1 LSTWKNKMF
10 GRSAIAI
17 SPSCTW
23 HAACQIVPPSARPR
37 TKVITHTPRTPGR
50 GQTGG
55 REPDRRW
62 PDFGLTV
69 TPNADNCCT
78 LLRNVMASQRQNW
91 LVKRTRVD
99 PYGTEG
105 TPCEAESRRG
115 WRGHRRA
122 GRRGR
127 CGASRCRLA
136 RGDPATTSSRTLIFT
151 VHFSPFEALHLNP
164 NPDRRRGSGSA
175 TAGLHDLLF
184 SHGTRAGDE
193 GGSCVVVDASQPL
206 ANCTQVT
213 RLNQGTITAEGLAGP
228 PPRKHLALT
237 GGTGIRFG
245 CQHQDYRTA
254 DKIVDYWLRAH
265 LPVDMGGGGRHARGV
280 TMRIADIRRARR
292 CGDLRSP
299 AQRR

>member
-1 LSTWKNKMF
+1 MF

-23 HAACQIVPPSARPR
+23 HAACKIVPPSARPR

-164 NPDRRRGSGSA
+164 PTRTEDGVRVRRRLAFTTCFSP
-175 TAGLHDLLF
+175 TAREPAM
-184 SHGTRAGDE
+184 RAAPAW
-193 GGSCVVVDASQPL
+193 SWTPAS
-206 ANCTQVT
+206 
-213 RLNQGTITAEGLAGP
+213 RW
-228 PPRKHLALT
+228 
-237 GGTGIRFG
+237 
-245 CQHQDYRTA
+245 RTA
-254 DKIVDYWLRAH
+254 LR
-265 LPVDMGGGGRHARGV
+265 
-280 TMRIADIRRARR
+280 
-292 CGDLRSP
+292 
-299 AQRR
+299 